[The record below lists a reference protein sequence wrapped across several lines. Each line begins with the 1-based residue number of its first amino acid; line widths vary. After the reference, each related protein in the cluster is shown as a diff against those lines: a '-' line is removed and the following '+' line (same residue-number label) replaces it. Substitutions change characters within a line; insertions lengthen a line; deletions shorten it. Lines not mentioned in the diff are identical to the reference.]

1 MAEPIPASA
10 PARASRRDAAR
21 EDRLEILRLLETGGV
36 TAEEAAALLDA
47 LDQADR
53 RPGPADPPP
62 TGPSTRS
69 GGHVR
74 IRVTDSGTGRASV
87 NVAFP
92 LALIES
98 GLDIASQF
106 VPEYLPEAKA
116 IRDSVATG
124 LRGSLV
130 DVDDG
135 EQRVE
140 IIVE

>member
-1 MAEPIPASA
+1 MAEPA
-10 PARASRRDAAR
+10 PARSSRRDAAR
-21 EDRLEILRLLETGGV
+21 EDRLEILRLLESGAV
-36 TAEEAAALLDA
+36 TADEAGALLEA

-53 RPGPADPPP
+53 RSTVLVDDPPP
-62 TGPSTRS
+62 RPAERPS
-69 GGHVR
+69 GLVR
-74 IRVTDSGTGRASV
+74 IRVTESATGRATV

-98 GLDIASQF
+98 GLDIAAQF

-124 LRGSLV
+124 LRGALV

-135 EQRVE
+135 AQRIE